1 MPEKE
6 LVIAQA
12 DIAKRVQELGAAI
25 TEDYDTGQLLVVG
38 ILNGAFMF
46 MADLVRQIKREMEI
60 DFVRISSY
68 GMGTTPGSLRFT
80 KDIELDLQGKNILV
94 VEDIIDTGRTLAH
107 LHRSFAARGAHSIRF
122 CALLDKQERR
132 EVDVFVH
139 YVGFVVQSRFLVGYG
154 LDCREQHRQHPE
166 IYHLIN

>member
-122 CALLDKQERR
+122 CALLDKQVLWCKAAFWWAMVLTAGSSIGSTRR
-132 EVDVFVH
+132 F
-139 YVGFVVQSRFLVGYG
+139 
-154 LDCREQHRQHPE
+154 
-166 IYHLIN
+166 II